1 MSASTGPVVAA
12 GAIVVG
18 NAVIIHN
25 QTIASQSRVIISTGI
40 VAGGLFLAEQ
50 VAPQA
55 ARAFAWLILL
65 TVLLVR
71 AEPNV
76 PSPAESFATWWGVP
90 AKGATAAG
98 SAGGSVASQ
107 LAR

>member
-12 GAIVVG
+12 AAIVIG
-18 NAVIIHN
+18 NAVVIHE
-25 QTIASQSRVIISTGI
+25 QTIASQSRILVSAGV

-55 ARAFAWLILL
+55 AKTFAWLILV

-71 AEPNV
+71 AQPNV
-76 PSPAESFATWWGVP
+76 PSPLESFAAWWGVP
-90 AKGATAAG
+90 AKGG
-98 SAGGSVASQ
+98 LQSGPGGVAVMK
-107 LAR
+107 